1 MTDLALGDV
10 PPKVDGEVGAS
21 SVGHHGLVRPGEP
34 PAGGE
39 PVGEAAVL
47 AVVHH
52 HSAVLALRRLVVAS
66 HHDPVLLRNVG
77 PGAWPRQQPPG
88 VPQVGGDVAD
98 LAPGPALVP
107 GEDLEVVHSWDAVK
121 VAVAVRIGQ
130 SSIKMQD
137 NIIPEVTRWT
147 MAVLSFIMCLL
158 ESNTTVGFPPL
169 AISWPGPVGVG
180 GTGQV
185 TSPHVRPPSSD
196 LGRGR

>member
-10 PPKVDGEVGAS
+10 PPEVDSEVGAS
-21 SVGHHGLVRPGEP
+21 SVGHHSFVRPGEP
-34 PAGGE
+34 SAGGE
-39 PVGEAAVL
+39 AVGKAPVL

-52 HSAVLALRRLVVAS
+52 HSAVLALSRLVVAS
-66 HHDPVLLRNVG
+66 HHDPVLLRDVG

-107 GEDLEVVHSWDAVK
+107 GDDLEVVHSRNAIKVS
-121 VAVAVRIGQ
+121 VAVWICQ

-137 NIIPEVTRWT
+137 NIIPEVTGFM

-185 TSPHVRPPSSD
+185 TSPHVMPPSSD